1 MTVKLHLGV
10 VDVPYAHSTAPASG
24 KKPPTSPGSTLSTGD
39 IAEILEARY
48 GIMETFFEM
57 HAQEIADDMRDAL
70 QGKLEDILLGA
81 PIDVGG
87 ELFTA
92 GELGAIEEKFRKM
105 LDNREL
111 DGKVAG
117 VPTAAA
123 QAGVSHRFLHPYAKR
138 PSRPSFI
145 NTGQY
150 QAAFRAWATEE

>member
-1 MTVKLHLGV
+1 MTVKLHFGV

-24 KKPPTSPGSTLSTGD
+24 KKPSTAPGSTISTGD
-39 IAEILEARY
+39 VAEILEARY
-48 GIMETFFEM
+48 AIMATFFDV
-57 HAQEIADDMRDAL
+57 HGQEIADDLRDAL

-81 PIDVGG
+81 PIEVGG
-87 ELFTA
+87 ELFSA

-117 VPTAAA
+117 VPTKAAL
-123 QAGVSHRFLHPYAKR
+123 AGVSHRFLHPYAKR

-145 NTGQY
+145 DTGQY

>member
-1 MTVKLHLGV
+1 VTIKLHLGV
-10 VDVPYAHSTAPASG
+10 VDVPYAHSTAPAAG
-24 KKPPTSPGSTLSTGD
+24 KKPTTSPGSTLSTGD

-48 GIMETFFEM
+48 GILNVFFEEN
-57 HAQEIADDMRDAL
+57 AQAIADDMRDAL

-87 ELFTA
+87 ELFSA

-105 LDNREL
+105 LDNRGL
-111 DGKVAG
+111 DGKIAG
-117 VPTAAA
+117 VPTKAA

-145 NTGQY
+145 DTGQY
-150 QAAFRAWATEE
+150 QAAFRVWATEE